1 MSAFGR
7 QPRKALSEKGGRRRD
22 GLGAGQGRQVGGLVQ
37 RSAAAT
43 RKLASSNS
51 SCLKTRTRQALEG
64 HQRVVGARVGRKRR
78 AAAAQLEVGAE
89 VGGAFVA
96 RGDGDAAVGST
107 KQQRGQ
113 RGQGSAFGKVEGDCF
128 EPLRPKASITLPAR
142 LSLASPSAAATSP
155 AALTALHTSASARH
169 GAASV
174 RDAVDGTWERA
185 VGGVAWAVVKGTP
198 AVRVV
203 TCARWW

>member
-1 MSAFGR
+1 MLFCGSESLGASHGKLSR
-7 QPRKALSEKGGRRRD
+7 RKA
-22 GLGAGQGRQVGGLVQ
+22 A
-37 RSAAAT
+37 AAAT
-43 RKLASSNS
+43 ASARDRFG

-78 AAAAQLEVGAE
+78 AAAAQLE
-89 VGGAFVA
+89 GG
-96 RGDGDAAVGST
+96 
-107 KQQRGQ
+107 
-113 RGQGSAFGKVEGDCF
+113 AFGKVEGDCF
-128 EPLRPKASITLPAR
+128 EPFRPKASITLPAR

-169 GAASV
+169 GAASF
-174 RDAVDGTWERA
+174 RDAVDGAWERA

-203 TCARWW
+203 TGARWW